1 MRCSPEGA
9 WVLYLSKVHDGAAR
23 SARARGCR
31 GVLRTA
37 NVPERSPT
45 AGPPHRF
52 PRPYGLLIV
61 PDHSPTAGPLWT
73 PASPFPA
80 PGPPGPGPRVGET
93 NPIPETECRVMGKG
107 NIHQNSPS
115 LSAGSSRRKRE
126 RACGRYTSSVTFG
139 DSFPSRGS
147 LGLGLVQI
155 RMFEFTFVRVKVFPR
170 PTPGRMGGRESRGSG
185 GNIAVPPDPLARAE
199 RACASRT
206 FLRYPFPTQ
215 LASTRK
221 KERACGR
228 YTSSV
233 TCAAS
238 ATSIVVFGT
247 AVPNPRFGCHS
258 PGR

>member
-1 MRCSPEGA
+1 
-9 WVLYLSKVHDGAAR
+9 
-23 SARARGCR
+23 
-31 GVLRTA
+31 
-37 NVPERSPT
+37 
-45 AGPPHRF
+45 
-52 PRPYGLLIV
+52 
-61 PDHSPTAGPLWT
+61 
-73 PASPFPA
+73 
-80 PGPPGPGPRVGET
+80 
-93 NPIPETECRVMGKG
+93 MGKG

-170 PTPGRMGGRESRGSG
+170 PTPGSRGPQAPGRMGGRESRGSG

-206 FLRYPFPTQ
+206 FLRYTFPTQ

-221 KERACGR
+221 RERACGR

-233 TCAAS
+233 TFGDSFPSRGSLFGNHSGASRASGPCAEGS
-238 ATSIVVFGT
+238 QG
-247 AVPNPRFGCHS
+247 
-258 PGR
+258 